1 MNLVGR
7 IALHQLL
14 RECVGDGQEET
25 TVDGE
30 IQLKGGSLD
39 VSGKRFEI
47 ERGAVKFSG
56 RDVADPSIFAVA
68 RWDSP
73 AGYAVQARYVG
84 TATDG
89 KLTLSSEPPLQE
101 SEILNLIL
109 FGTPEGSSA
118 TGGVD
123 SASSAVGIAG
133 GTAAKGINRVLNDFT
148 KLDIQARVDTST
160 GSARPELVVP
170 LSRRLSAR
178 VTRAIG
184 EPTPGASP
192 DRTFL
197 TLELRLKRNWALSAL
212 FGDRGASALDLIWR
226 HHY

>member
-1 MNLVGR
+1 
-7 IALHQLL
+7 
-14 RECVGDGQEET
+14 
-25 TVDGE
+25 
-30 IQLKGGSLD
+30 
-39 VSGKRFEI
+39 
-47 ERGAVKFSG
+47 
-56 RDVADPSIFAVA
+56 
-68 RWDSP
+68 
-73 AGYAVQARYVG
+73 
-84 TATDG
+84 
-89 KLTLSSEPPLQE
+89 
-101 SEILNLIL
+101 
-109 FGTPEGSSA
+109 
-118 TGGVD
+118 VD